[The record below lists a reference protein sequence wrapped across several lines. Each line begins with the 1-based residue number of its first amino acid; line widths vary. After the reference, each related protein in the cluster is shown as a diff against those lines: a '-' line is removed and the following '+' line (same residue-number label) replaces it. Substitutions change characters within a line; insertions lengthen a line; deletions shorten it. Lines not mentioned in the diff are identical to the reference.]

1 MSRVVHFEIQ
11 ADDVARAREFYG
23 SVFGWQFQDWSGVAD
38 DEYWGVTTGAAGE
51 VGIDGGLL
59 RRRAPA
65 PAAEQGPNAFLCTVQ
80 VEDFDVTAA
89 AIEAAGGR
97 MALPKYALTG
107 MAWQGYFLD
116 PEGNTFGIHQADPEA
131 R

>member
-1 MSRVVHFEIQ
+1 MSRVVHFEIH

-38 DEYWGVTTGAAGE
+38 DEYWGVTTGGGDQ

-59 RRRAPA
+59 KRRAPA
-65 PAAEQGPNAFLCTVQ
+65 PGAEQGPNAFVCTVQ
-80 VEDFDVTAA
+80 VDDFDATAA

-97 MALPKYALTG
+97 VALPKYALTG

>member
-38 DEYWGVTTGAAGE
+38 DEYWGVTTGGDGE
-51 VGIDGGLL
+51 VGIHQ
-59 RRRAPA
+59 P
-65 PAAEQGPNAFLCTVQ
+65 
-80 VEDFDVTAA
+80 
-89 AIEAAGGR
+89 
-97 MALPKYALTG
+97 
-107 MAWQGYFLD
+107 D
-116 PEGNTFGIHQADPEA
+116 PDA

>member
-1 MSRVVHFEIQ
+1 MSRVVHFEIH

-38 DEYWGVTTGAAGE
+38 DEYWGVTTGGGDQ

-59 RRRAPA
+59 KRRAPA
-65 PAAEQGPNAFLCTVQ
+65 PGAEQVPNAFVCTVQ
-80 VEDFDVTAA
+80 VDDFDATAA

-97 MALPKYALTG
+97 VALPKYALTG